1 MSLVRKIPQKTIRK
15 LGVLELYDGAGI
27 AYVSANNGID
37 VILIDQSQ
45 EAANKIIESINQ
57 LLNDGI
63 KRGKITT
70 AKKDEIINRI
80 IPTDDYSM
88 LAGSDLVVEAVFEDT
103 KVKESATKRAQ
114 QYIDDKTIFI
124 PTPPLPIG
132 ELAEASVSKEDFIG
146 IHFFSPVHKMA
157 LVK

>member
-1 MSLVRKIPQKTIRK
+1 MM
-15 LGVLELYDGAGI
+15 GAGI

-45 EAANKIIESINQ
+45 EAANKGIESINQ

-88 LAGSDLVVEAVFEDT
+88 LAGSDLVVEAGFEDT
-103 KVKESATKRAQ
+103 KVKELATKRAQ
-114 QYIDDKTIFI
+114 QYIDDKTIFATNI
-124 PTPPLPIG
+124 DHQRGETLHFAIFADRQPLDIVDQHVCRG
-132 ELAEASVSKEDFIG
+132 GRGQSERESGSEEFE
-146 IHFFSPVHKMA
+146 
-157 LVK
+157 